1 MKIYEWTRIEN
12 LPLNIGAEFSYI
24 REEAELL
31 GNVDSYYVHE
41 MVEEI
46 FYRDFPQFFKDLK
59 YDQVIEVEY
68 YLFES
73 FESDGVSDEDSNF
86 PGYAVYIHFHRDL
99 VEKLYNHV
107 LDKHPDYVL
116 AYLNYMEY

>member
-24 REEAELL
+24 REAAELL
-31 GNVDSYYVHE
+31 GNVDSYYVYE
-41 MVEEI
+41 LVEEI

-68 YLFES
+68 YLFEYDDPTYDYD
-73 FESDGVSDEDSNF
+73 FQ
-86 PGYAVYIHFHRDL
+86 GYAVYISFHRDL

-116 AYLNYMEY
+116 AYLNYMDY

>member
-12 LPLNIGAEFSYI
+12 LPLNIGSEFSYI

-31 GNVDSYYVHE
+31 GDVEPYYVYE
-41 MVEEI
+41 KVEEL
-46 FYRDFPQFFKDLK
+46 FYKDFPQFFKYFQ
-59 YDQVIEVEY
+59 YDHVVDVEY
-68 YLFES
+68 DLFEYDN
-73 FESDGVSDEDSNF
+73 ETSDF
-86 PGYAVYIHFHRDL
+86 QGYAVYISLHRDL

>member
-24 REEAELL
+24 REAAELL
-31 GNVDSYYVHE
+31 GNVDSYYVYE
-41 MVEEI
+41 LVEEI
-46 FYRDFPQFFKDLK
+46 FYRDFPKFFKDLK

-68 YLFES
+68 YLFEY
-73 FESDGVSDEDSNF
+73 DDEYDDVTTDF
-86 PGYAVYIHFHRDL
+86 QGYAVYISFHRDL

-116 AYLNYMEY
+116 AYLNYMDY

>member
-12 LPLNIGAEFSYI
+12 LPLNIGSEFSYI

-31 GNVDSYYVHE
+31 GDVEPYYVYE
-41 MVEEI
+41 KVEEL
-46 FYRDFPQFFKDLK
+46 FYKDFPQFFKYFQ
-59 YDQVIEVEY
+59 YDHVVDVEY
-68 YLFES
+68 YLFECDDPT
-73 FESDGVSDEDSNF
+73 SDF
-86 PGYAVYIHFHRDL
+86 QGYAVYISLHRDL

>member
-31 GNVDSYYVHE
+31 GNVDSYYVYE
-41 MVEEI
+41 LVEEI
-46 FYRDFPQFFKDLK
+46 FYRDFPQFFKYFQ
-59 YDQVIEVEY
+59 YDHVVDVEY
-68 YLFES
+68 DLFES

-86 PGYAVYIHFHRDL
+86 PGYAVYISFHRDL

-116 AYLNYMEY
+116 AYLNYLEY